1 MKNSRIFTLI
11 VLFTASLFTFNA
23 NAQQPDALLDKIV
36 QANQNLKNRNGSF
49 SEVRQMVGKAE
60 QKLDGELVYEAPSVL
75 TMNYSDPNEY
85 FSINANTMSLKREG
99 KARKFDLTKNKPMKT
114 LSQLLLS
121 SFNGNLRELATTV
134 GSSLNVEE
142 TKDAV
147 IATLQAQKKAVK
159 GYSKVILKYDSK
171 TYHLLNMVMEEFD
184 GSVTTYTWK

>member
-23 NAQQPDALLDKIV
+23 NAQQSDALLDKIEE
-36 QANQNLKNRNGSF
+36 ANQNLKNRNGNF
-49 SEVRQMVGKAE
+49 NEVRQPVGKAVQE
-60 QKLDGELVYEAPSVL
+60 LEGELVYEAPSVL

-99 KARKFDLTKNKPMKT
+99 KERKFDLAKNKPMKT

-121 SFNGNLRELATTV
+121 SFNGKLRELATTV

-147 IATLQAQKKAVK
+147 IATLKAQKKAVK
-159 GYSKVILKYDSK
+159 GYSKVVLQYDAK
-171 TYHLLNMVMEEFD
+171 TFQLLNMVMEEFD

>member
-23 NAQQPDALLDKIV
+23 NAQQSDALFDKIEE
-36 QANQNLKNRNGSF
+36 ANQNLKNRNGSF
-49 SEVRQMVGKAE
+49 NEVRQPVGKAVQE
-60 QKLDGELVYEAPSVL
+60 LEGELVYEAPSVL

-99 KARKFDLTKNKPMKT
+99 KERKFDLAKNKPMKT

-121 SFNGNLRELATTV
+121 SFNGKLRELATTV

-147 IATLQAQKKAVK
+147 IATLKAQKKAVK
-159 GYSKVILKYDSK
+159 GYSKVVLQYDAK
-171 TYHLLNMVMEEFD
+171 TFQLLNMVMEEFD